1 MFIFPIDVFEA
12 FVRKANEH
20 GIQDHPG
27 VKAIVAVGG
36 LVAEVGCDV
45 KLDGSYLLKNYRREK
60 GQLNIYLFIPPPITK
75 GEQSKTKLLMAVE
88 DAVTKVI

>member
-1 MFIFPIDVFEA
+1 MFEA
-12 FVRKANEH
+12 FVSKAYEH

-45 KLDGSYLLKNYRREK
+45 KLDGNYLLKNYKREK
-60 GQLNIYLFIPPPITK
+60 GQLNF
-75 GEQSKTKLLMAVE
+75 
-88 DAVTKVI
+88 

>member
-45 KLDGSYLLKNYRREK
+45 KLDGNYLL
-60 GQLNIYLFIPPPITK
+60 
-75 GEQSKTKLLMAVE
+75 
-88 DAVTKVI
+88 